1 MSKSKS
7 KGTGWETA
15 ITRYLLG
22 EGFPHIERRAL
33 SGTSDRGDLA
43 GIPGW
48 VIEAK
53 NCQRTELAAWVDEA
67 AIEQANDGAEFSAVW
82 HHRRGKAAPADG
94 FVTLSGATFVRLLR
108 AAGYGGPPT
117 APPEPQAGGLVP
129 VPTPVILG
137 PSEAV
142 EAP

>member
-1 MSKSKS
+1 MTAGPEHFAAIAERHFVRLREMPMSKSKS

-82 HHRRGKAAPADG
+82 SRS
-94 FVTLSGATFVRLLR
+94 TT
-108 AAGYGGPPT
+108 
-117 APPEPQAGGLVP
+117 
-129 VPTPVILG
+129 
-137 PSEAV
+137 
-142 EAP
+142 